1 MIEARE
7 RSLGARQEG
16 NALLNAGRR
25 AHTWLRLGRASA
37 ADETG
42 GAKKEK
48 VTAGQSYFV
57 KHERNTSV
65 ISILCRSRLC
75 EAVGRACVDKLRE
88 SKFFCK
94 NLMRTCSMYRTWRI
108 KEEECCTS

>member
-7 RSLGARQEG
+7 GSLGARQEG

-25 AHTWLRLGRASA
+25 AHTWLGLRRGSA

-48 VTAGQSYFV
+48 VTTGQSYFV
-57 KHERNTSV
+57 KHGRNIPV
-65 ISILCRSRLC
+65 ISILCRSRLSC

-88 SKFFCK
+88 SKFFLQEVHE
-94 NLMRTCSMYRTWRI
+94 NL
-108 KEEECCTS
+108 

>member
-25 AHTWLRLGRASA
+25 AHTWLGLGRASA

-57 KHERNTSV
+57 KYERSISV
-65 ISILCRSRLC
+65 ISILYRSRC
-75 EAVGRACVDKLRE
+75 RVKLLE
-88 SKFFCK
+88 ELVWISCGSQFFFCA
-94 NLMRTCSMYRTWRI
+94 RS
-108 KEEECCTS
+108 